1 MPSHENSCHSKR
13 TAISNNILE
22 AIRSGTA
29 PEPVKLAAARGLLP
43 LSNEELLESVVTLSA
58 DPSDAVRQAAT
69 STLDTLDPEAFAN
82 LASEAEASPELLGFL
97 CLWPR
102 ARQELVEAVI
112 FNPATPDAALL
123 QLASHTSNPRI
134 IEAISLKQQSLI
146 RSPEIIAA
154 ILANGARSLE
164 AERRAREV
172 REEFFEK
179 QFGAKMIAGEQRARS
194 DANRVAEAEAR
205 DTVKVGGIE
214 DLIRLG
220 LVEDGIDDSL
230 VTDYEQEYGPFDML
244 PPSPDEQMDIAQT
257 VSEVFTEATEI
268 YVDRIPVFQRIALM
282 SIKERVMLAIKGTR
296 EARMILV
303 RDANKMVAGA
313 VLRNPRLTENE
324 VETISSIKT
333 VPEEV
338 LRHIGHTR
346 SWTRNYVV
354 IHNLIRNP
362 RTPIATGLN
371 FINRI
376 QTRDLRVLSQ
386 NKNIPDVIRQT
397 ANRLYLKR
405 AGA

>member
-1 MPSHENSCHSKR
+1 M
-13 TAISNNILE
+13 
-22 AIRSGTA
+22 
-29 PEPVKLAAARGLLP
+29 KLAAARGLLP
-43 LSNEELLESVVTLSA
+43 LSNEELLESVVTLSS
-58 DPSDAVRQAAT
+58 DPSDPVRQAARA
-69 STLDTLDPEAFAN
+69 TLDTLDPETFAN
-82 LASEAEASPELLGFL
+82 LATQAEANAELLGFL

-102 ARQELVEAVI
+102 AQRELVEAVI
-112 FNPATPDAALL
+112 FNPSTPDGALM
-123 QLASHTSNPRI
+123 QLALHTSNPRI

-146 RSPEIIAA
+146 RSPEIIEA
-154 ILANGARSLE
+154 ILANPARSLE
-164 AERRAREV
+164 AERNAREV
-172 REEFFEK
+172 KEEFFEK
-179 QFGAKMIAGEQRARS
+179 QFGARMIAGEQKARS
-194 DANRVAEAEAR
+194 DASHAAEAEAR

-230 VTDYEQEYGPFDML
+230 VTDYEQEYGPFDMR
-244 PPSPDEQMDIAQT
+244 PPSPDEQMDIVQT
-257 VSEVFTEATEI
+257 VSEIMTEGTEI

-338 LRHIGHTR
+338 LRQIGHTR

-376 QTRDLRVLSQ
+376 QTRDLRILSQ

-405 AGA
+405 AGS

>member
-1 MPSHENSCHSKR
+1 
-13 TAISNNILE
+13 
-22 AIRSGTA
+22 
-29 PEPVKLAAARGLLP
+29 
-43 LSNEELLESVVTLSA
+43 
-58 DPSDAVRQAAT
+58 
-69 STLDTLDPEAFAN
+69 
-82 LASEAEASPELLGFL
+82 
-97 CLWPR
+97 
-102 ARQELVEAVI
+102 
-112 FNPATPDAALL
+112 
-123 QLASHTSNPRI
+123 
-134 IEAISLKQQSLI
+134 
-146 RSPEIIAA
+146 
-154 ILANGARSLE
+154 
-164 AERRAREV
+164 
-172 REEFFEK
+172 
-179 QFGAKMIAGEQRARS
+179 MIAGEQKARA
-194 DANRVAEAEAR
+194 DASHAAEAEAR

-230 VTDYEQEYGPFDML
+230 VTDYEQEYGPFDMR
-244 PPSPDEQMDIAQT
+244 PPSPDEQMNIAQT
-257 VSEVFTEATEI
+257 VSEVFTESTELFI
-268 YVDRIPVFQRIALM
+268 DRIPVFQRIALM

-338 LRHIGHTR
+338 LRQIGHTR

-405 AGA
+405 AGS

>member
-1 MPSHENSCHSKR
+1 
-13 TAISNNILE
+13 
-22 AIRSGTA
+22 
-29 PEPVKLAAARGLLP
+29 
-43 LSNEELLESVVTLSA
+43 
-58 DPSDAVRQAAT
+58 
-69 STLDTLDPEAFAN
+69 
-82 LASEAEASPELLGFL
+82 
-97 CLWPR
+97 
-102 ARQELVEAVI
+102 VI
-112 FNPATPDAALL
+112 FNPATPDGALM

-146 RSPEIIAA
+146 RSPEIIEA
-154 ILANGARSLE
+154 ILANPARSLE
-164 AERRAREV
+164 AERKAREV
-172 REEFFEK
+172 KEEFFEK
-179 QFGAKMIAGEQRARS
+179 QFGARMIAGEQKARA
-194 DANRVAEAEAR
+194 DASHAAEAEAR

-230 VTDYEQEYGPFDML
+230 VTDYEQEYGPFDMR
-244 PPSPDEQMDIAQT
+244 PPSPNEQMDIAQT
-257 VSEVFTEATEI
+257 VSEVLTEGTELFI
-268 YVDRIPVFQRIALM
+268 DRIPVFQRIALM

-338 LRHIGHTR
+338 LRQIGHTR
-346 SWTRNYVV
+346 SWTRSYVV